1 MVCDKKPASAGFLS
15 FEAHGVQMAGNA
27 WRCCWQWLG
36 VLGAGGL
43 TRQVEAFCYNITFF
57 LAPARRQK
65 KHAGQLA
72 GKPCSNKLNKTDKTF
87 RFFFWGRARILCSST
102 ALQHAGASG
111 AALWHQQEN

>member
-43 TRQVEAFCYNITFF
+43 ARQAEMFCYNITLFWRQR
-57 LAPARRQK
+57 ADRKNMPAS
-65 KHAGQLA
+65 L
-72 GKPCSNKLNKTDKTF
+72 L
-87 RFFFWGRARILCSST
+87 
-102 ALQHAGASG
+102 
-111 AALWHQQEN
+111 ENRVQIN